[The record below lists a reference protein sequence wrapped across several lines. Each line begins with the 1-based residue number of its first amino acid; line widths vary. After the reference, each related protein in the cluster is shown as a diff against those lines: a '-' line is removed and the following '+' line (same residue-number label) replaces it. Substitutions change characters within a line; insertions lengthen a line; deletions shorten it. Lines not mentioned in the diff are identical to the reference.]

1 MNAAGLF
8 VSVLFDDAFFCAAA
22 IIIFVLPAIALTKK
36 SGTAA
41 ASIVLHLFAVKM
53 QQCSFS
59 SVSCLMPQLL

>member
-36 SGTAA
+36 IRNS
-41 ASIVLHLFAVKM
+41 SSKY
-53 QQCSFS
+53 CSS
-59 SVSCLMPQLL
+59 SVCSKNAAV